1 MEDGRLLEFEGALCI
16 LLFAVTPEQET
27 PFYISIKPHKLICVC
42 RSEVFH
48 EVMFCFVFFSYGQCA
63 WQNMFCFMSYRKQ
76 NAGRE
81 APLCPQLVSGR
92 RGPPPSSGH
101 SVHSPS
107 APAHDLLHCA
117 TYCSLSHVC
126 VLALLPTRELPDAE
140 AARPL
145 TRPLLPAPRSRR
157 RHASAVTR
165 PGMRPLLCPHTRPS
179 GHCHAAAPPT
189 THAHPPVAG
198 SDLLI
203 HPPQPRVF
211 FGGLSLSCPPGLPP
225 ARWRASVSPSVLR

>member
-1 MEDGRLLEFEGALCI
+1 MRVAEYVLFYFVPEAECWPRTPAVSPACFWPPRPSTLVRTLSAQPLSASSRPSPLCHI
-16 LLFAVTPEQET
+16 VLAVTR
-27 PFYISIKPHKLICVC
+27 VC
-42 RSEVFH
+42 
-48 EVMFCFVFFSYGQCA
+48 
-63 WQNMFCFMSYRKQ
+63 
-76 NAGRE
+76 
-81 APLCPQLVSGR
+81 P
-92 RGPPPSSGH
+92 
-101 SVHSPS
+101 
-107 APAHDLLHCA
+107 
-117 TYCSLSHVC
+117 

-145 TRPLLPAPRSRR
+145 TRPLLPAPRSHH

-211 FGGLSLSCPPGLPP
+211 FGGLSLPCPPGSPP
-225 ARWRASVSPSVLR
+225 ARWRASMSPSVLR